1 MEEHQPIH
9 MEATENQIWDIVLRQ
24 FDIPALRRDVSKKA
38 NVNWLLRN
46 VRVRNS
52 DNPNIDLLLAALKNH
67 LKTLKTLK
75 SS

>member
-24 FDIPALRRDVSKKA
+24 FDIPPLRRDVSKKA